1 KTCSTH
7 ASPVGAHGVRPLRF
21 RRRFRAHARGL
32 NKPCAVWREGVAMGD
47 DAGQCSNYAT
57 FQTFMNDYKK
67 SAMVPAIMHL
77 PWLVPLRPMA
87 QCADW

>member
-1 KTCSTH
+1 
-7 ASPVGAHGVRPLRF
+7 
-21 RRRFRAHARGL
+21 
-32 NKPCAVWREGVAMGD
+32 MGD